1 MTQKKHKRNKTEEGL
16 FVFLTGY
23 GPVSLRKTISP
34 AAHAELI
41 PRTIVPST
49 ALQSVAGK
57 HTFMEFLF
65 FLEQY
70 QTQLS

>member
-1 MTQKKHKRNKTEEGL
+1 MTQKKHKRNKTEEAL

-41 PRTIVPST
+41 PRTIVPSA

>member
-1 MTQKKHKRNKTEEGL
+1 MTQKKHKRNKTEEAL

-41 PRTIVPST
+41 PRTIVPSA
-49 ALQSVAGK
+49 AL
-57 HTFMEFLF
+57 
-65 FLEQY
+65 
-70 QTQLS
+70 